1 MRVAENLNAAL
12 HDVLET
18 DPAAYVIGEDILDPY
33 GGAFKITKGLS
44 SRFPGRVLG
53 TPISEAGITGLAAGL
68 ALCGDAAI
76 VEIMFGDFVA
86 LAFDQIV
93 NFAAK
98 SCSMYGTRVPMRM
111 VVRCPTGGGRG
122 YGPTHSQSLQKHFI
136 GVPGLSVYEM
146 SPLHDNRA
154 VMSAMLASGEPSVFF
169 EDKVLYTRRMYDVPD
184 PFHSDMIPAGNTGP
198 GVARVFLD
206 DPEEADCVIIAPGG
220 MVDRVTRAMRALLL
234 DHEVT
239 CCLFVPSRL
248 YPFDLFDSTGPLESG
263 AQAVGSGGLAPALRR
278 ARAVLVV
285 EEGTA
290 GGTWGS
296 EVAHQIHRLMW
307 RDLRRPVAQVNSVG
321 SVIPAAAHLESAVL
335 VGESTIYDAVLEA
348 LRD

>member
-12 HDVLET
+12 HGLLEA
-18 DPAAYVIGEDILDPY
+18 DPSAYVIGEDILDPY

-44 SRFPGRVLG
+44 SRFPDRVLG
-53 TPISEAGITGLAAGL
+53 TPISESGITGLAAGL
-68 ALCGDAAI
+68 ALCGDAAV

-98 SCSMYGTRVPMRM
+98 SVSMYGSHVPMRM

-122 YGPTHSQSLQKHFI
+122 YGPTHSQSMQKHFI

-146 SPLHDNRA
+146 SPLHDNQA
-154 VMSAMLASGEPSVFF
+154 VLAAMLASGGPSVFF
-169 EDKVLYTRRMYDVPD
+169 EDKVLYTRRMHDVGDLFRHDFVPETD
-184 PFHSDMIPAGNTGP
+184 
-198 GVARVFLD
+198 VARVFLD
-206 DPEEADCVIIAPGG
+206 EPSAADCVIIAPGG
-220 MVDRVTRAMRALLL
+220 MVDRAVRAMRTLLL
-234 DHEVT
+234 EQEVT
-239 CCLFVPSRL
+239 CCLLVPSRL
-248 YPFDLFDSTGPLESG
+248 YPFDAEPL
-263 AQAVGSGGLAPALRR
+263 LPALRG
-278 ARAVLVV
+278 ARAVLVA

-296 EVAHQIHRLMW
+296 EVAQRIHRLMW
-307 RDLRRPVAQVNSVG
+307 KDLRRPVTLVHSAD
-321 SVIPAAAHLESAVL
+321 SVIPTAAHLERRVL
-335 VGESTIYDAVLEA
+335 VQESTIHDAVLEA